1 VDEAGLKMDVVLEK
15 SETVPEGYVIR
26 TEPTEGTQVESEST
40 VLVYV
45 SGTEEG
51 ETEKVPVPLLI
62 GLPIEDAKDELKS
75 VGLNVGTIREVES
88 SRAKG
93 TVVYQSVKENTE
105 VEKES
110 AINLQI
116 SSGISEQQQQSPSG
130 NEQNPADDPKPP
142 VQQEEPS
149 VQPPA
154 QDAKSRTI
162 TIKLPQSPEQF
173 TLSAK
178 INGVV
183 VYSSSHNASEGSA
196 TITVHGNGT
205 QSVSIYIDNKL
216 YNEVSVKF
224 D

>member
-1 VDEAGLKMDVVLEK
+1 M
-15 SETVPEGYVIR
+15 
-26 TEPTEGTQVESEST
+26 
-40 VLVYV
+40 
-45 SGTEEG
+45 
-51 ETEKVPVPLLI
+51 VPVPLLI
-62 GLPIEDAKDELKS
+62 GLSIEDAKDELSS
-75 VGLNVGTIREVES
+75 VGLKVGTVREVE
-88 SRAKG
+88 KD
-93 TVVYQSVKENTE
+93 
-105 VEKES
+105 S

-116 SSGISEQQQQSPSG
+116 SSGVSQQQTPSG
-130 NEQNPADDPKPP
+130 NEQKPSVDPKPP
-142 VQQEEPS
+142 AQQETPA
-149 VQPPA
+149 VQPPSQNA
-154 QDAKSRTI
+154 VSRTI

-183 VYSSSHNASEGSA
+183 VYSSSHQASEGSA